1 MILNQKQTYI
11 AYRCPRCASAAT
23 GFVGEFSLSADM
35 LKLKC
40 PCKESEMSITRTSD
54 KKIRLSVP
62 CIFCNKN
69 HGFVVS
75 QDVFYGKDLFLLN
88 CPYTN
93 MDICFIGKEKEISEA
108 IEKNTN
114 DLNTLFADLGY
125 ESLDEILSDDRSAED
140 MLPDVE
146 IYNIVRFIVSELTAD
161 GQISCECNKDERPDH
176 YELDFVEEGLRVYC
190 KECHAEYVF
199 PTDSLEGA
207 KEFLSCEHLELKKK
221 D

>member
-1 MILNQKQTYI
+1 MILNQKQNYI

-35 LKLKC
+35 LKLRC

-62 CIFCNKN
+62 CIFCNKS

-75 QDVFYGKDLFLLN
+75 QEVFFGKDLFLLN

-93 MDICFIGKEKEISEA
+93 MDICFIGKEQAISEA
-108 IEKNTN
+108 IERNTE
-114 DLNTLFADLGY
+114 DLNLLFSELGY
-125 ESLDEILSDDRSAED
+125 DNIEQILSDQRSAED

-146 IYNIVRFIVSELTAD
+146 IYNIVRFIVSELHAD
-161 GQISCECNKDERPDH
+161 KKISCECKDSEPED
-176 YELDFVEEGLRVYC
+176 YGVDFVSEGVRVFC
-190 KECHAEYVF
+190 PDCNAEYVF
-199 PTDSLEGA
+199 PTDSIESAKDFLECDYLA
-207 KEFLSCEHLELKKK
+207 LKKK

>member
-40 PCKESEMSITRTSD
+40 ACKESEMSITRTSD

-69 HGFVVS
+69 HGYVVS
-75 QDVFYGKDLFLLN
+75 SQIFYGKDLFLLN

-108 IEKNTN
+108 IERNTK
-114 DLNTLFADLGY
+114 DLNLLFSELGY
-125 ESLDEILSDDRSAED
+125 ENIEQLLSDQRTAED
-140 MLPDVE
+140 ILPDVE
-146 IYNIVRFIVSELTAD
+146 VYNIVRFIISELNADGKIKCECVDRTPDDYEIDFVSE
-161 GQISCECNKDERPDH
+161 GIRVFCND
-176 YELDFVEEGLRVYC
+176 C
-190 KECHAEYVF
+190 KAEYIF
-199 PTDSLEGA
+199 PADSIESA
-207 KEFLSCEHLELKKK
+207 REFLSCEYLELKKK
-221 D
+221 N